1 MTEKI
6 RTYLNAECPWADTLH
21 WYSTI
26 DSTNTRAKEMARDGA
41 PQGTVLIAGHQT
53 GGRGR
58 MGRTFQSPEGM
69 GVYLSV
75 ILRPKC
81 KPEELMHLTCA
92 AGTAM
97 VKAVEAVSG
106 IRPGLKWIND
116 LVVGTKKLGGILVE
130 MSVDKG
136 LVDYAVI
143 GIGINCLQGEEDFH
157 PEIRE
162 MAISLSLASGKTV
175 PPEKLAAAMVDA
187 LWDMSK
193 SLFSEKTQLMQL
205 YKENCITLG
214 KDIQV
219 LRGDS
224 VRSAKA
230 VDLDEDGGLVVE
242 YADGTRETV
251 ASGEVS
257 IRGMYGY
264 V

>member
-1 MTEKI
+1 MKKTERIYTPINSFKH
-6 RTYLNAECPWADTLH
+6 L
-21 WYSTI
+21 
-26 DSTNTRAKEMARDGA
+26 
-41 PQGTVLIAGHQT
+41 V
-53 GGRGR
+53 
-58 MGRTFQSPEGM
+58 
-69 GVYLSV
+69 
-75 ILRPKC
+75 
-81 KPEELMHLTCA
+81 ELMESRGDKTAFKYPVGREYATLSYGDFAHEIKAIA
-92 AGTAM
+92 AGLSA
-97 VKAVEAVSG
+97 A
-106 IRPGLKWIND
+106 GLAGKR
-116 LVVGTKKLGGILVE
+116 V
-130 MSVDKG
+130 
-136 LVDYAVI
+136 AVI
-143 GIGINCLQGEEDFH
+143 GETSHQWVASYLAVVTSGGVIIPMDKELAIEEIEGFLAGVDA
-157 PEIRE
+157 E
-162 MAISLSLASGKTV
+162 AIVYSASFNQ
-175 PPEKLAAAMVDA
+175 KLAAAMVDA